1 MAANG
6 KPYIVLVH
14 GAFADGTGWQRVI
27 PQLQK
32 KGFTVTAVQLP
43 LKSLAEDVA
52 TTKRAIEMQKG
63 DVVLV
68 GHSYGG
74 AIISGAAANNA
85 KVKALVY
92 VAAFAPEAGETLQGL
107 LDKYPA
113 SKLFS
118 AIAPDPEGY
127 VFIDRNKF
135 REVFAHDVSM
145 DDAAIMAAA
154 QKPIA
159 SAIFGQ
165 PLQASASRNIPSWY
179 IVSTQDNAIPPDL
192 ERFMAKRRGAI
203 VTELEASHVSFISHP
218 DDVTRVIEAAAT
230 KAAATKA
237 A

>member
-1 MAANG
+1 MAVPA
-6 KPYIVLVH
+6 KPSIVLVH
-14 GAFADGTGWQRVI
+14 GAFADATGWQKVI
-27 PQLQK
+27 PPLLK

-43 LKSLAEDVA
+43 LKSIADDVA
-52 TTKRAIEMQKG
+52 TTKRAIEMQTG

-74 AIISGAAANNA
+74 AAISGAAANNA

-92 VAAFAPEAGETLQGL
+92 VAAFAPDAGETLQNL

-118 AIAPDPEGY
+118 AIVPDTEKY
-127 VFIDRNKF
+127 LFIDRNKF
-135 REVFAHDVSM
+135 REVFAHDVSI

-165 PLQASASRNIPSWY
+165 PLQASASRNVPSWF
-179 IVSTQDNAIPPDL
+179 IVATQDNAIPPDL
-192 ERFMAKRRGAI
+192 ERFMAKRRGAT
-203 VTELEASHVSFISHP
+203 VTELETSHVPFISRP
-218 DDVTRVIEAAAT
+218 EDVIQVIEAAAT
-230 KAAATKA
+230 KVAAAKA